1 MYNRFGG
8 DTIPYIT
15 KKELDKALS
24 TAFEAA
30 IESALQD
37 TLFNDTTE
45 VPFDTVSLRY
55 DLTLSNRL
63 SKIEHSLKKISLK
76 YIDKPVINKEW
87 RCIVSSIDTGIVPMP
102 ENGCIFSF
110 GMDVPLNKIPKL
122 KDTLFVKFSTNVKQ
136 DIKFINS
143 VSGTPRLVRNGV
155 ARHEAYE
162 EGSRGR
168 RFIGKQLSR
177 TAIGTDKSRSKVFLV
192 AVETTIKSE
201 GKIGA
206 NLREL
211 AGIMRQIGAYNAMN
225 LDGGGSTI
233 MVIGN
238 KNIFY
243 KNKPDIS
250 RRLSVG
256 VSIVKKKPVAGS

>member
-1 MYNRFGG
+1 
-8 DTIPYIT
+8 
-15 KKELDKALS
+15 
-24 TAFEAA
+24 
-30 IESALQD
+30 
-37 TLFNDTTE
+37 
-45 VPFDTVSLRY
+45 
-55 DLTLSNRL
+55 
-63 SKIEHSLKKISLK
+63 SKIEHTLKKITLK
-76 YIDKPVINKEW
+76 YLDKPLINKEW
-87 RCIVSSIDTGIVPMP
+87 RCVVTSIDTGIVPMP
-102 ENGCIFSF
+102 DNGCIISF

-122 KDTLFVKFSTNVKQ
+122 KDTLFVKFSTNVRQ

-143 VSGTPRLVRNGV
+143 VSGTPRLVRNGL

-177 TAIGTDKSRSKVFLV
+177 TAIGTDKSRSKVYLV
-192 AVETTIKSE
+192 AVETSSKGD

-211 AGIMRQIGAYNAMN
+211 ASILRQIGAYNAMN
-225 LDGGGSTI
+225 LDGGGSSI

-243 KNKPDIS
+243 KSRPDIS

-256 VSIVKKKPVAGS
+256 VSIVKKREITGSN